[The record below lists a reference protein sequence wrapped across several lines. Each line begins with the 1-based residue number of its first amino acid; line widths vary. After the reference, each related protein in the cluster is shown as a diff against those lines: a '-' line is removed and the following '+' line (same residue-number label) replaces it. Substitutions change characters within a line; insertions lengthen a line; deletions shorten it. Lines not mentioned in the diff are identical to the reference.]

1 MVKMR
6 RYQRILHGM
15 VIRFSL
21 LPQGRQC
28 VRQILPWTGALLHGS
43 PAPEKTKET
52 ESGLTIIIV

>member
-1 MVKMR
+1 
-6 RYQRILHGM
+6 M

-28 VRQILPWTGALLHGS
+28 VHQILPWTGALLHGS

-52 ESGLTIIIV
+52 EAGLTIVTV